1 MNQES
6 KINHNKIYRL
16 SYLINLHFIKEIPLN
31 IDRSRFCVNRK
42 IAPSLTIEEFF
53 RVVQKCG
60 LNKVEI
66 RNDMPSGKILDDL
79 TPKQFNALVKQ
90 YDIEV
95 VTINALYPF
104 NLPSRRDEVTVK
116 AREMLEV
123 AKQVNAKAIIMCPFN
138 EPDSRSEQQRKADT
152 EESIKYMTALFAE
165 YSVNGLVE
173 PLGFP
178 VSSLRSFTLTGE
190 LIKKVGSPF
199 KMTLD
204 TFHHHLAG
212 LPLNDY
218 ASTVNINQV
227 GLVHLSGVE
236 DTRPTDLLTDEER
249 IMLSSKDVLKSKEQ
263 VIELEKLGYKG
274 IYSFEP
280 FASSLAKW
288 TADDV
293 EKAINDSI
301 AYIGS

>member
-1 MNQES
+1 M
-6 KINHNKIYRL
+6 
-16 SYLINLHFIKEIPLN
+16 N

-165 YSVNGLVE
+165 YGVNGLVE